1 MNPIDEY
8 KVRDA
13 QEHRRQ
19 EARRGRIEQ
28 RVRDARE
35 VAAAYDR
42 DPDQAERR
50 VRARFERAERN

>member
-1 MNPIDEY
+1 MNPTDEF

-13 QEHRRQ
+13 RESRRQ

-35 VAAAYDR
+35 VAASLGR
-42 DPDQAERR
+42 DTDQAEQRA
-50 VRARFERAERN
+50 RARFERGERG